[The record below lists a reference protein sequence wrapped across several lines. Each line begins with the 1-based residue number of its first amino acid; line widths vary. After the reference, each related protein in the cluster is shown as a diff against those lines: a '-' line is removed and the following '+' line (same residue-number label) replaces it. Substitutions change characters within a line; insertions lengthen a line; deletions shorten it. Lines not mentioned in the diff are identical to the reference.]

1 MARELGRKPQRP
13 RGPRERRERPGRM
26 GATEEEPKGAGPTR
40 RCGLEGAGQTQ
51 GGFRVKTHLPRMVLR
66 GGPGL
71 EGELG
76 EKRDGAPIH
85 LRIQL
90 AEGRPR
96 AAEQTQLQ
104 VRQKSQGQ

>member
-1 MARELGRKPQRP
+1 
-13 RGPRERRERPGRM
+13 M